1 MIMKGEVEELLK
13 QQESDELEF
22 KAVLPPPRLLAK
34 LISSFAN
41 TEGGYL
47 LLGVLGTNNI
57 KGLSGD
63 FYATATVHK
72 AIDLLNPNPNTKVNY
87 EYLDISGKRIF
98 VIKIDKSDDILLFS
112 EDKYIREN
120 GQTILVS
127 TEEESFTSTSYPKL
141 SEIYFTLSEQ
151 SENATE
157 SKKKYFK
164 HIQSILK
171 IMDDLKRI
179 LYPDNINTP
188 TSNQEGK
195 ILSRILY
202 SSFADNFETYMSDLL
217 YEIFLAK
224 PETLKSEQTVTVKEV
239 LNCTDLQDFIEYWAK
254 QKIGKLQKGSVK
266 GFIEDT
272 PQIKKLNVLE
282 STEIKKIDKLL
293 QIRHLYAHRNGIVDD
308 KFLKFFPNIAEM
320 NSEFIMSINDIAE
333 KLEYFIEIVNK
344 IDNKA
349 IDKYS
354 LAI

>member
-1 MIMKGEVEELLK
+1 MIMKDEVVELLK
-13 QQESDELEF
+13 KEESIELEF
-22 KAVLPPPRLLAK
+22 KAVLPPSRLLAK

-63 FYATATVHK
+63 FYATDTVHK
-72 AIDLLNPNPNTKVNY
+72 AIDLLNPKPIVNY
-87 EYLDISGKRIF
+87 EYLDITGKRIF
-98 VIKIDKSDDILLFS
+98 VIEIDKSDIDILFS
-112 EDKYIREN
+112 EDKYIREDDK
-120 GQTILVS
+120 TILVS
-127 TEEESFTSTSYPKL
+127 SIVESFTAIRYPKL
-141 SEIYFTLSEQ
+141 SEIYYKLNEQ

-171 IMDDLKRI
+171 IMDDLERI
-179 LYPDNINTP
+179 LYPDNIDIP

-224 PETLKSEQTVTVKEV
+224 PDTLKSEQTVTVKEV

-282 STEIKKIDKLL
+282 NSEIKEIDKLL
-293 QIRHLYAHRNGIVDD
+293 QIRHLYSHRNGIVDD
-308 KFLKFFPNIAEM
+308 KFLKFLPDIVEL
-320 NSEFIMSINDIAE
+320 NSEFIMSISDIVY
-333 KLEYFIEIVNK
+333 KLEYFIEIVNR
-344 IDNKA
+344 IDDSA
-349 IDKYS
+349 VDKYN

>member
-1 MIMKGEVEELLK
+1 MIRRGEVKDLLK
-13 QQESDELEF
+13 QEENEKLEF
-22 KAVLPPPRLLAK
+22 KAVLPPSRLLAK

-47 LLGVLGTNNI
+47 ILGVLGINNI

-63 FYATATVHK
+63 FYAVDTVHK
-72 AIDLLNPNPNTKVNY
+72 AIDLLNPKPIVNY
-87 EYLDISGKRIF
+87 EYLDINTKRIF
-98 VIKIDKSDDILLFS
+98 VIKIEKHDNDILFS
-112 EDKYIREN
+112 EDKYIRKDN
-120 GQTILVS
+120 KTILLS
-127 TEEESFTSTSYPKL
+127 IIEESFSSTKYPKL
-141 SEIYFTLSEQ
+141 SEIYYRLNEQ
-151 SENATE
+151 NENATE

-171 IMDDLKRI
+171 IMDDLERI
-179 LYPDNINTP
+179 LYPDNIDTP

-224 PETLKSEQTVTVKEV
+224 PETLKSEQTVTIKEV

-272 PQIKKLNVLE
+272 PQIKKLNVLGKI
-282 STEIKKIDKLL
+282 EIKEIDKLL
-293 QIRHLYAHRNGIVDD
+293 QIRHLYAHRNGVIDD
-308 KFLKFFPNIAEM
+308 KFLKFYPESGDVNMEY
-320 NSEFIMSINDIAE
+320 IMSINLIVE
-333 KLEYFIEIVNK
+333 KLEYFMNIVNS
-344 IDNKA
+344 IDDKA
-349 IDKYS
+349 IEKYS
-354 LAI
+354 LAR

>member
-1 MIMKGEVEELLK
+1 MISKDEVEDLLK
-13 QQESDELEF
+13 KEESNELEF
-22 KAVLPPPRLLAK
+22 KAVLPPSRLLAK

-47 LLGVLGTNNI
+47 LLGVLETNNI

-63 FYATATVHK
+63 FYATDTVHK
-72 AIDLLNPNPNTKVNY
+72 AIDLLNPKPIVNY
-87 EYLDISGKRIF
+87 EYLDIHGKRIF
-98 VIKIDKSDDILLFS
+98 VIKVEKSDTDILFS

-120 GQTILVS
+120 DKTILVS

-141 SEIYFTLSEQ
+141 SEIYFTLNEQ
-151 SENATE
+151 SENATD

-179 LYPDNINTP
+179 LYPENIDTP

-224 PETLKSEQTVTVKEV
+224 PETLKSEQTVTIKEV

-266 GFIEDT
+266 GFIKDT
-272 PQIKKLNVLE
+272 PQIKQLNVLG
-282 STEIKKIDKLL
+282 SNEIKEIDKLL
-293 QIRHLYAHRNGIVDD
+293 QIRHLYSHCNGIVDE
-308 KFLKFFPNIAEM
+308 KFLRFFPTMAEL
-320 NSEFIMSINDIAE
+320 NSEFIMAISDIVY
-333 KLEYFIEIVNK
+333 KLEYFIEIVNR
-344 IDNKA
+344 IDDSA
-349 IDKYS
+349 ISKYN

>member
-1 MIMKGEVEELLK
+1 MIIKSEIEELLK
-13 QQESDELEF
+13 QQESVKLEF
-22 KAVLPPPRLLAK
+22 KAVLPPSRLLAK

-47 LLGVLGTNNI
+47 LLGVLGTNSI

-63 FYATATVHK
+63 FYATDTVHK
-72 AIDLLNPNPNTKVNY
+72 AIDLLNPKPMVNY
-87 EYLDISGKRIF
+87 EYLDIGGKRIF
-98 VIKIDKSDDILLFS
+98 VIKVDKFEGIVLFG
-112 EDKYIREN
+112 EDKYIRE
-120 GQTILVS
+120 GDKTILFF
-127 TEEESFTSTSYPKL
+127 TEEESFSSTSYPKL
-141 SEIYFTLSEQ
+141 SEIYSTLNVQNES
-151 SENATE
+151 ATE

-179 LYPDNINTP
+179 LYPEDIDTP

-217 YEIFLAK
+217 YEIFLAV
-224 PETLKSEQTVTVKEV
+224 PASLKSEESVTIKEV

-266 GFIEDT
+266 GFIKDT

-282 STEIKKIDKLL
+282 DNEIKEIDKLL
-293 QIRHLYAHRNGIVDD
+293 QIRHLYAHRNGIVDE
-308 KFLKFFPNIAEM
+308 KFLRYFPTIAEL
-320 NSEFIMSINDIAE
+320 NSEFIMPINDIVE
-333 KLEYFIEIVNK
+333 NLEYFIEIVNR
-344 IDNKA
+344 IDDKA
-349 IDKYS
+349 ISKYS
-354 LAI
+354 LAT

>member
-1 MIMKGEVEELLK
+1 MIVKSEIEELLK
-13 QQESDELEF
+13 KQESVKLEF
-22 KAVLPPPRLLAK
+22 KAVLPPSRLLAK

-47 LLGVLGTNNI
+47 LLGVLSTNSI

-63 FYATATVHK
+63 FYATDTVHK
-72 AIDLLNPNPNTKVNY
+72 AIDLLNPKPIVNY
-87 EYLDISGKRIF
+87 EYLDINSKRIF
-98 VIKIDKSDDILLFS
+98 VIEVDKADTDILFG
-112 EDKYIREN
+112 EDKYIREDDK
-120 GQTILVS
+120 TILIS
-127 TEEESFTSTSYPKL
+127 TLEESFSSTSYPKL
-141 SEIYFTLSEQ
+141 SEIYSTLNVQ

-179 LYPDNINTP
+179 LYPDNKDTP

-224 PETLKSEQTVTVKEV
+224 PETLKSEQTVTIKEV

-272 PQIKKLNVLE
+272 PQIKKLSVLE
-282 STEIKKIDKLL
+282 NNEIKEIDKLL
-293 QIRHLYAHRNGIVDD
+293 QIRHLYSHRNGIVDD
-308 KFLKFFPNIAEM
+308 KFLKFFPNIAEL
-320 NSEFIMSINDIAE
+320 NTEFIMSINDIVD
-333 KLEYFIEIVNK
+333 KLEYFIEIVER

-354 LAI
+354 LAS

>member
-1 MIMKGEVEELLK
+1 MIIKSEVEELLQ
-13 QQESDELEF
+13 QQESIKLEF
-22 KAVLPPPRLLAK
+22 KAVLPPSRLLAK

-47 LLGVLGTNNI
+47 LLGVLGVNNI

-63 FYATATVHK
+63 FYATDTVHK
-72 AIDLLNPNPNTKVNY
+72 AIDLLNPKPIVNY
-87 EYLDISGKRIF
+87 EYLGISGKRIF
-98 VIKIDKSDDILLFS
+98 VIKVDKSDSDILFS

-120 GQTILVS
+120 DKTILVS
-127 TEEESFTSTSYPKL
+127 TEEESFISTSYPKL
-141 SEIYFTLSEQ
+141 SEIYFTLIEQ

-171 IMDDLKRI
+171 IMDDLERI
-179 LYPDNINTP
+179 LYPDSIDMP

-224 PETLKSEQTVTVKEV
+224 PETLKSEQKVTIKEV

-254 QKIGKLQKGSVK
+254 EKIGKLQKGSVK

-282 STEIKKIDKLL
+282 NNEIIEIDKLL
-293 QIRHLYAHRNGIVDD
+293 QIRHLYSHRNGIVDD
-308 KFLKFFPNIAEM
+308 QFLKFFPTITVL
-320 NSEFIMSINDIAE
+320 NSEFIMTINDIVQ
-333 KLEYFIEIVNK
+333 KLEYFIDVVNK

-349 IDKYS
+349 IEKYS

>member
-1 MIMKGEVEELLK
+1 MITKDELEKLLK
-13 QQESDELEF
+13 HKESEELEF
-22 KAVLPPPRLLAK
+22 KAVLPPSRLLAK
-34 LISSFAN
+34 HISSFAN
-41 TEGGYL
+41 TKGGYL
-47 LLGVLGTNNI
+47 LLGVLGTNNV

-63 FYATATVHK
+63 FYATDTVHK
-72 AIDLLNPNPNTKVNY
+72 AVDLLNPKPTVNY
-87 EYLDISGKRIF
+87 EFLDINGKRIF
-98 VIKIDKSDDILLFS
+98 IIKVDKADRDVLFS
-112 EDKYIREN
+112 DNKYIRK
-120 GQTILVS
+120 GDKTILVTVVNEYFS
-127 TEEESFTSTSYPKL
+127 STSYPKL
-141 SEIYFTLSEQ
+141 SEIYLKLIEQ

-171 IMDDLKRI
+171 IIDDLKRI

-224 PETLKSEQTVTVKEV
+224 PETLKSEQTVTIKEV

-282 STEIKKIDKLL
+282 NNEIKEIDKLL
-293 QIRHLYAHRNGIVDD
+293 QIRHLYSHKNGVVDD
-308 KFLKFFPNIAEM
+308 KFLKFFPNIAEL
-320 NSEFIMSINDIAE
+320 NSEFTMPINDIVD
-333 KLEYFIEIVNK
+333 KLEYFIEIVER
-344 IDNKA
+344 IDRKA

>member
-1 MIMKGEVEELLK
+1 MINKDEIEELLK
-13 QQESDELEF
+13 RQESINLEF
-22 KAVLPPPRLLAK
+22 KAVLPPSRLLAK
-34 LISSFAN
+34 LIASFAN

-47 LLGVLGTNNI
+47 LLGVLGANDI

-63 FYATATVHK
+63 FYATDTVHK
-72 AIDLLNPNPNTKVNY
+72 AIDLLNPKPIVNY
-87 EYLDISGKRIF
+87 EYLEINSKRIF
-98 VIKIDKSDDILLFS
+98 VIKVDKSDIDILFS

-120 GQTILVS
+120 DKTILITV
-127 TEEESFTSTSYPKL
+127 EEESFASTSYPKL
-141 SEIYFTLSEQ
+141 SEIYFTLNEQ
-151 SENATE
+151 SKNATE

-179 LYPDNINTP
+179 LYPDNIDSP

-224 PETLKSEQTVTVKEV
+224 PDTLKSEQTVTIKEV

-282 STEIKKIDKLL
+282 NNEIKEIDKLL
-293 QIRHLYAHRNGIVDD
+293 QIRHLYSHKNGVVDD
-308 KFLKFFPNIAEM
+308 KFLKFFPNIAEV
-320 NSEFIMSINDIAE
+320 NSEFTMPINDIVD
-333 KLEYFIEIVNK
+333 KLEYFIKIVER

-349 IDKYS
+349 ISKYS

>member
-1 MIMKGEVEELLK
+1 MINKDVVESLLEK
-13 QQESDELEF
+13 QESNSLEF
-22 KAVLPPPRLLAK
+22 KAVLPPSRLLAK

-47 LLGVLGTNNI
+47 LLGVLGTNDI

-63 FYATATVHK
+63 FYATDTVHK
-72 AIDLLNPNPNTKVNY
+72 AIDLLNPKPIVNY
-87 EYLDISGKRIF
+87 EYLDIQGKRIF
-98 VIKIDKSDDILLFS
+98 VIKVEKSNTDILFS
-112 EDKYIREN
+112 EDKYIREDDK
-120 GQTILVS
+120 TILIS
-127 TEEESFTSTSYPKL
+127 TEEDFFTSTSYPKL
-141 SEIYFTLSEQ
+141 SEIYSTLNEQ

-157 SKKKYFK
+157 AKKKYFK

-179 LYPDNINTP
+179 LYPNNIDMS

-224 PETLKSEQTVTVKEV
+224 PETLKSKQTVTIREV

-266 GFIEDT
+266 GFIKDT
-272 PQIKKLNVLE
+272 PQIENLEVLE
-282 STEIKKIDKLL
+282 DNEIKEIDKLL
-293 QIRHLYAHRNGIVDD
+293 QIRHLYSHRNGVVDD
-308 KFLKFFPNIAEM
+308 KFLKYFPNIAEL
-320 NSEFIMSINDIAE
+320 NSEFTMSINNIVQ
-333 KLEYFIEIVNK
+333 KLEYFIDVVNRL
-344 IDNKA
+344 DNKA
-349 IDKYS
+349 IEIYS
-354 LAI
+354 LAT

>member
-1 MIMKGEVEELLK
+1 MIQKDEVKELLK
-13 QQESDELEF
+13 QEESVKLEF
-22 KAVLPPPRLLAK
+22 KAVLPPSRLLAK

-47 LLGVLGTNNI
+47 LLGVLDTNNI

-63 FYATATVHK
+63 FYATDTVHK
-72 AIDLLNPNPNTKVNY
+72 AIDLLNPKPLVDY
-87 EYLDISGKRIF
+87 DYLDINGKRIF
-98 VIKIDKSDDILLFS
+98 VIKVDKSDIDILFS
-112 EDKYIREN
+112 EDKYIREEDN
-120 GQTILVS
+120 TILVS
-127 TEEESFTSTSYPKL
+127 GEEESFTSTSYPKL
-141 SEIYFTLSEQ
+141 SEIYLTLDEQ

-157 SKKKYFK
+157 AKKKYFK

-171 IMDDLKRI
+171 IMDNLESI
-179 LYPDNINTP
+179 LYPDNIDIS

-224 PETLKSEQTVTVKEV
+224 PATLKSEQTVTIREV

-266 GFIEDT
+266 GFIKDT
-272 PQIKKLNVLE
+272 PQIENLEVLQNN
-282 STEIKKIDKLL
+282 EIKKIDKLL
-293 QIRHLYAHRNGIVDD
+293 QIRHLYSHRNGVVDD
-308 KFLKFFPNIAEM
+308 KFLRFFPNIAEL
-320 NSEFIMSINDIAE
+320 NSEFTMSISDIIQ
-333 KLEYFIEIVNK
+333 KLEYFINVVNRLDDK
-344 IDNKA
+344 SIE
-349 IDKYS
+349 KYS

>member
-1 MIMKGEVEELLK
+1 MIQKDEVEELLK
-13 QQESDELEF
+13 QEESVNLEF
-22 KAVLPPPRLLAK
+22 KAVLPPSRLLAK

-47 LLGVLGTNNI
+47 LLGVLETNNI

-63 FYATATVHK
+63 FYATDTVHK
-72 AIDLLNPNPNTKVNY
+72 AIDLLNPKPLVDY
-87 EYLDISGKRIF
+87 DYLDINGKRIF
-98 VIKIDKSDDILLFS
+98 VVKVDKSDIDILFS
-112 EDKYIREN
+112 DDKYIREKDK
-120 GQTILVS
+120 TILVS
-127 TEEESFTSTSYPKL
+127 TEEDSFISTSYPKL
-141 SEIYFTLSEQ
+141 SEVYFILNEQ

-179 LYPDNINTP
+179 LYPDNIDIP

-224 PETLKSEQTVTVKEV
+224 PATLKSDQPVTVKEV

-254 QKIGKLQKGSVK
+254 QKIEKLQKGSVK
-266 GFIEDT
+266 GFISET

-282 STEIKKIDKLL
+282 NNEIKEIDKLL
-293 QIRHLYAHRNGIVDD
+293 QIRHLYSHRNGVVDD
-308 KFLKFFPNIAEM
+308 KFLRFFPHIAEL
-320 NSEFIMSINDIAE
+320 NSEFTMSIRDIVQ
-333 KLEYFIEIVNK
+333 KLEYFIDVVNRLDDK
-344 IDNKA
+344 SIE
-349 IDKYS
+349 KYS

>member
-1 MIMKGEVEELLK
+1 MIIKGEVEELLK
-13 QQESDELEF
+13 KEESAELEF
-22 KAVLPPPRLLAK
+22 KAVLPPSRLLAK

-63 FYATATVHK
+63 FYATDTVHK
-72 AIDLLNPNPNTKVNY
+72 AIDLLNPKPIVNY
-87 EYLDISGKRIF
+87 EYLDINSKRIF
-98 VIKIDKSDDILLFS
+98 VIKVDKADIDILFS
-112 EDKYIREN
+112 EDKYIREDDK
-120 GQTILVS
+120 TILVS
-127 TEEESFTSTSYPKL
+127 TTEESFTSVSYPKL
-141 SEIYFTLSEQ
+141 SEIYSRLNEQ
-151 SENATE
+151 GKNATE

-179 LYPDNINTP
+179 LYPDNIDTF

-224 PETLKSEQTVTVKEV
+224 PETLKSEQMVTVKEV

-282 STEIKKIDKLL
+282 NNEIKEIDKLL
-293 QIRHLYAHRNGIVDD
+293 QIRHLYSHRNGIVDD
-308 KFLKFFPNIAEM
+308 KFLKFFPNIAEL
-320 NSEFIMSINDIAE
+320 NSEFIISISDIVD
-333 KLEYFIEIVNK
+333 KLEYFIEIVER

-354 LAI
+354 LAT

>member
-1 MIMKGEVEELLK
+1 MIDKDEVERLITRTE
-13 QQESDELEF
+13 DNALEF
-22 KAVLPPPRLLAK
+22 KAVLPPSRLLAK
-34 LISSFAN
+34 IISSFAN
-41 TEGGYL
+41 TKGGYL
-47 LLGVLGTNNI
+47 LLGVLDTNNI

-63 FYATATVHK
+63 FYATDTVHK
-72 AIDLLNPNPNTKVNY
+72 AIDLLNPKPIVNY
-87 EYLDISGKRIF
+87 DYLNINDKRIF
-98 VIKIDKSDDILLFS
+98 AIKVEKSDNDILFGT
-112 EDKYIREN
+112 DKYIREEDK
-120 GQTILVS
+120 TMLFSVE
-127 TEEESFTSTSYPKL
+127 TESFSSTTYPRL
-141 SEIYFTLSEQ
+141 SELYLDLTLQ
-151 SENATE
+151 SENSTE
-157 SKKKYFK
+157 SKKKYFE
-164 HIQSILK
+164 HIKSILK
-171 IMDDLKRI
+171 IMDDLERI

-282 STEIKKIDKLL
+282 KNEIKEIDKLL
-293 QIRHLYAHRNGIVDD
+293 QIRHLYSHRNGIVDE
-308 KFLKFFPNIAEM
+308 KFLKFFPAISEL
-320 NSEFIMSINDIAE
+320 NSEFIISINDIVE
-333 KLEYFIEIVNK
+333 KLEYFLNIVNK
-344 IDNKA
+344 IDEKA
-349 IDKYS
+349 IEKYN